1 MEKKQA
7 VVVGIV
13 LIAVLGLFV
22 VVYTQLSMKT
32 AQAPAVAPVVSGGA
46 MRSEAPVSDDVM
58 TTAPVVQNPQTVD
71 EVAGNIA
78 AQLDQDAASA
88 QAEMQGMVSNVGA
101 QINSADDLTQTYDP
115 NQY

>member
-32 AQAPAVAPVVSGGA
+32 AQAPTVAPVTRGEMA
-46 MRSEAPVSDDVM
+46 LPETAVSDDAM
-58 TTAPVVQNPQTVD
+58 MAAPVVQDPQTVD

-88 QAEMQGMVSNVGA
+88 QAEMQGAVSNVGA